1 MKTDFFRSENCAVL
15 TGHRGEAEIAAGEL
29 LPRRHCSIYA
39 FSVNPCSSSVPRFV
53 RRFVRHSSTHALIF
67 KVSPALAGGR
77 GAEPGFG
84 WDSAEPGLVAVPDLS
99 GGGGL
104 AVRDERLLVYSIG
117 PDCSLARAPILATV
131 FKRFI
136 LSQSGRHRNRHADQ
150 STAHNH
156 YQVFGSD
163 RLHKEQTQARLEF
176 LGPLQI
182 ILQAAGEFHR
192 TALFRHC
199 RKHVHFTAQLLS
211 AGASGL
217 LRSPSHCLGQ
227 YCGWQKRQLI

>member
-84 WDSAEPGLVAVPDLS
+84 WDSAEPGLVAAPDLAAAAAWQS
-99 GGGGL
+99 
-104 AVRDERLLVYSIG
+104 AMNVFWFI
-117 PDCSLARAPILATV
+117 PLARIAAWLV
-131 FKRFI
+131 R
-136 LSQSGRHRNRHADQ
+136 QS
-150 STAHNH
+150 S
-156 YQVFGSD
+156 
-163 RLHKEQTQARLEF
+163 
-176 LGPLQI
+176 
-182 ILQAAGEFHR
+182 
-192 TALFRHC
+192 
-199 RKHVHFTAQLLS
+199 
-211 AGASGL
+211 
-217 LRSPSHCLGQ
+217 
-227 YCGWQKRQLI
+227 RQF